1 MTTAWPGWDK
11 SRGPEERRRGLVGIA
26 PWTPCPAVK
35 GRSLDGMGEIKAAV
49 HGVGA
54 STCSHDPREAGAET
68 VAGLARRFWKGR
80 RLSALWAS
88 EDCLLPDLGEK
99 GWHFSI
105 AEGDSNLALP
115 HLARQ

>member
-1 MTTAWPGWDK
+1 M
-11 SRGPEERRRGLVGIA
+11 VGIA

-54 STCSHDPREAGAET
+54 STYSHDPREAGAET
-68 VAGLARRFWKGR
+68 VAGLARRFWKDR

-88 EDCLLPDLGEK
+88 ERIAFFQTWVRKDGAFRLQKVTATLPFPTLQGSRTFILFE
-99 GWHFSI
+99 S
-105 AEGDSNLALP
+105 LVP
-115 HLARQ
+115 